1 MKMVKYYVLAAV
13 ILGLLTFV
21 IPIWWLDIPLW
32 WGSASLMLVSFAY
45 ISNYPELFRK
55 QQDGRIPWFVRW
67 LFIPFLLGARLYNYF
82 ERKNDKVP
90 NIQKIEDQLYLGTRL
105 VSADVEHLKE
115 QGIDCI
121 LDVTAEFDGLDWSAY
136 RYDVDYLNIPV
147 LDHASPTSEQLHL
160 AINWL
165 DQHLKDGRKALVHC
179 ALGRGRSVLV
189 MAAYLLARDDA
200 LSIVDVM
207 NKIQSIRATARLNK
221 HQLKSL
227 STVKQNGRLKLNR
240 QLAIVANPVA
250 GGGKWPENREEI
262 LSYLNNHFRVT
273 IYETTPNLNASYM
286 AEQAIAAGD
295 EVLIACGGDGT
306 VSEVA
311 ETAIKYNK
319 VLGVIPLGTA
329 NALSQV
335 IYGMR
340 STLSP
345 VTRACEIICQQHYR
359 KVDTAICNDRL
370 MLLVAA
376 IGFESKMIEHADR
389 EEKDSGG
396 QMAYL
401 SGLWKAMNN
410 NEPMQIKV
418 TLDDDTSSLTTPSF
432 VVANAAPLSTALAQ
446 GGNLPDMTDGEL
458 DVTWLNADDNE
469 QPLFT
474 VAELVF
480 SNAESK
486 RSSDK
491 INHRKVKKVCVELDS
506 ETTYVIDGETYKGQS
521 VSIETQPKSL
531 LLLVDKERFSATQE
545 IVQPN

>member
-13 ILGLLTFV
+13 IFGLLAFF
-21 IPIWWLDIPLW
+21 IPVWWLDILLW
-32 WGSASLMLVSFAY
+32 WSSASLLLVSFAY
-45 ISNYPELFRK
+45 LSNYPELFRK
-55 QQDGRIPWFVRW
+55 KQDGSIPWFVRW
-67 LFIPFLLGARLYNYF
+67 LFIPFLLGARLYNFY
-82 ERKNDKVP
+82 ERKTDKVP
-90 NIQKIEDQLYLGTRL
+90 NIQKIENQLYLGTRL
-105 VSADVEHLKE
+105 VSADIEQLKQ

-121 LDVTAEFDGLDWSAY
+121 LDVTAEFDGLDWTAY

-147 LDHASPTSEQLHL
+147 LDHTSPTSEQLHL

-200 LSIVDVM
+200 LSVVDVM

-227 STVKQNGRLKLNR
+227 SSVKQSGRLKLNKR
-240 QLAIVANPVA
+240 LAIIANPVA
-250 GGGKWPENREEI
+250 GGGKWPTNRDEI
-262 LSYLNNHFRVT
+262 LSYLNNHFQVS
-273 IYETTPNLNASYM
+273 IYETTPDLDANYM
-286 AEQAIAAGD
+286 AEQAISAGD
-295 EVLIACGGDGT
+295 EILVSCGGDGT
-306 VSEVA
+306 VTEVA
-311 ETAIKYNK
+311 EAAIKHDK
-319 VLGVIPLGTA
+319 VMGVIPLGTA

-335 IYGMR
+335 LYGKR
-340 STLSP
+340 SKLTP
-345 VTRACEIICQQHYR
+345 ITRACEIICQQHYR
-359 KVDTAICNDRL
+359 AVDTATCNNQL

-389 EEKDSGG
+389 KEKDNGG

-401 SGLWKAMNN
+401 SGLWKAMNS
-410 NEPMQIKV
+410 NEPLNIEV
-418 TLDDDTSSLTTPSF
+418 TLDDETISLTTPSF

-458 DVTWLNADDNE
+458 DVTWLNSDDTE

-474 VAELVF
+474 IAELVF
-480 SNAESK
+480 SDAESK

-491 INHRKVKKVCVELDS
+491 INHRKVKKVMVELEK
-506 ETTYVIDGETYKGQS
+506 ETTYVIDGETYQGQL
-521 VSIETQPKSL
+521 VTIKTQPESL
-531 LLLVDKERFSATQE
+531 LMLVDKERFSATQA
-545 IVQPN
+545 ITQPN